1 MNDNNYLVDFKKFR
15 NFSDDVDFYE
25 YINQFKNNKNS
36 NRFNEDLIKEIIGIR
51 ENLKN
56 IKYCS
61 SDINI
66 ENKINILFI
75 YLNLLNK
82 LIKNFPNLLKNENQ
96 NIKLKWFDSYLN
108 LNVSSNINLE
118 IMSIKFNLAVFF
130 FDLADSLENFIYNN
144 ENYEENEIFDL
155 HIIKRY
161 YRISAYFLEQIQK
174 MKNENNFN
182 FNTIDFNNN
191 YLEILKNYSLARA
204 QNIIYIIITKLNCN
218 KKIKTEIS
226 YGVYYYYNI
235 LENNIKRY
243 FLENCDL
250 NFSILSFS
258 KQISSSK
265 FNYDYLLYESENN
278 LKKNKKSSNIKLI
291 EKGYKDLDSLI
302 KNNEFQK
309 LKNEIDKK
317 NEIENLKFLF
327 MKFLNSNSE
336 FLNNNPN
343 KSDENNIKNYDAH
356 FFEKG
361 FKIEPLNIENMT
373 KFMISKNYEI
383 VKLKNEIKKELN
395 EYLIEKFKKYQ
406 IEENEKFIDNKFL
419 PNLVKPYVI
428 INNQNNF
435 QNNNNETPQELLE
448 IIKKIKE
455 KYNYF
460 KIDSLYGKLRKLKEE
475 NKNIIEE
482 LSKKINEKNE
492 ELNQIQNKYNNDNKY
507 DWNDLDKYLEKF
519 NYYSSKFKENFNE
532 KEAIKLY
539 EKNKDIYILIKDTFI
554 EQFKKK
560 YSDPNLSRELKIN
573 KSNEFIDLYE
583 NSKSFRENLNIIK
596 NNFKIIK
603 QNNND
608 KFYKDVSSIK
618 NESEKQNYIQKRKK
632 QFIDESLKEI
642 DALFEKLNDKK
653 KVIENDFK
661 KFMDK
666 NYNKYKN
673 YNDDIVYIT
682 KFERTFEKNIN
693 LFKKGIEKLESLK
706 NKLELFKNE
715 LDEKFQTFNFIIN
728 NQY

>member
-1 MNDNNYLVDFKKFR
+1 
-15 NFSDDVDFYE
+15 
-25 YINQFKNNKNS
+25 
-36 NRFNEDLIKEIIGIR
+36 
-51 ENLKN
+51 
-56 IKYCS
+56 
-61 SDINI
+61 
-66 ENKINILFI
+66 
-75 YLNLLNK
+75 
-82 LIKNFPNLLKNENQ
+82 
-96 NIKLKWFDSYLN
+96 
-108 LNVSSNINLE
+108 
-118 IMSIKFNLAVFF
+118 
-130 FDLADSLENFIYNN
+130 
-144 ENYEENEIFDL
+144 
-155 HIIKRY
+155 
-161 YRISAYFLEQIQK
+161 
-174 MKNENNFN
+174 
-182 FNTIDFNNN
+182 
-191 YLEILKNYSLARA
+191 
-204 QNIIYIIITKLNCN
+204 
-218 KKIKTEIS
+218 
-226 YGVYYYYNI
+226 
-235 LENNIKRY
+235 
-243 FLENCDL
+243 
-250 NFSILSFS
+250 
-258 KQISSSK
+258 
-265 FNYDYLLYESENN
+265 
-278 LKKNKKSSNIKLI
+278 
-291 EKGYKDLDSLI
+291 
-302 KNNEFQK
+302 
-309 LKNEIDKK
+309 
-317 NEIENLKFLF
+317 
-327 MKFLNSNSE
+327 
-336 FLNNNPN
+336 
-343 KSDENNIKNYDAH
+343 
-356 FFEKG
+356 
-361 FKIEPLNIENMT
+361 MT

-482 LSKKINEKNE
+482 LFKKINEKNE

-519 NYYSSKFKENFNE
+519 NYY
-532 KEAIKLY
+532 
-539 EKNKDIYILIKDTFI
+539 
-554 EQFKKK
+554 KKK

-682 KFERTFEKNIN
+682 KFERTFDKNIN

>member
-66 ENKINILFI
+66 ENKIKILFI

-82 LIKNFPNLLKNENQ
+82 LIKNFPNSLKNENQ
-96 NIKLKWFDSYLN
+96 KIKLKWFDSYLN
-108 LNVSSNINLE
+108 LNESSNINLE

-130 FDLADSLENFIYNN
+130 FDLADSLENFIYNY
-144 ENYEENEIFDL
+144 ENYDENEIFDL
-155 HIIKRY
+155 HTIKRY
-161 YRISAYFLEQIQK
+161 YRISAYILEQIQK
-174 MKNENNFN
+174 MKNENKFN
-182 FNTIDFNNN
+182 FYTMDFDEN
-191 YLEILKNYSLARA
+191 YLDILKIYSLAKA
-204 QNIIYIIITKLNCN
+204 QNIIYIIVTKLNCN

-226 YGVYYYYNI
+226 YGVYYYYKI
-235 LENNIKRY
+235 LEKNINKN
-243 FLENCDL
+243 FLEKCEL
-250 NFSILSFS
+250 NFSILLFS
-258 KQISSSK
+258 KQLSSSK
-265 FNYDYLLYESENN
+265 FNYDYLSFESENN
-278 LKKNKKSSNIKLI
+278 LKKNKISSNIELI
-291 EKGYKDLDSLI
+291 KKGYNDLDSLI

-309 LKNEIDKK
+309 LKKEIDKK
-317 NEIENLKFLF
+317 DEIENLKYMFMQFLD
-327 MKFLNSNSE
+327 SQYE
-336 FLNNNPN
+336 FLNNNPI
-343 KSDENNIKNYDAH
+343 KSDEENKKNYGAH
-356 FFEKG
+356 FFDKG
-361 FKIEPLNIENMT
+361 FKVESLNIDNMT
-373 KFMISKNYEI
+373 KFIISKNYEI

-428 INNQNNF
+428 IDNQNNN
-435 QNNNNETPQELLE
+435 QNNNNEILQELLDF
-448 IIKKIKE
+448 IYKIKE

-460 KIDSLYGKLRKLKEE
+460 KIDSLSGKLRKLKED
-475 NKNIIEE
+475 NKKLIEE
-482 LSKKINEKNE
+482 LTKKINDKNE
-492 ELNQIQNKYNNDNKY
+492 ELNQAQNIDKINNKYGNE
-507 DWNDLDKYLEKF
+507 WNDLEKYSEKL
-519 NYYSSKFKENFNE
+519 NYYSSKFEKDFIE
-532 KEAIKLY
+532 KEAIQLY
-539 EKNKDIYILIKDTFI
+539 EKNKDIYFLIKDSFI
-554 EQFKKK
+554 EKYKKK

-583 NSKSFRENLNIIK
+583 NSKSFREYLNIIK

-603 QNNND
+603 QSNND
-608 KFYKDVSSIK
+608 EFYKDVSSIK
-618 NESEKQNYIQKRKK
+618 NELEKQNYIKKRKEHY
-632 QFIDESLKEI
+632 IDESLKEI
-642 DALFEKLNDKK
+642 DTLFEKLNDNKI
-653 KVIENDFK
+653 VIENNFK
-661 KFMDK
+661 KFRDK
-666 NYNKYKN
+666 NHNTFI
-673 YNDDIVYIT
+673 DDLIFLT

>member
-1 MNDNNYLVDFKKFR
+1 
-15 NFSDDVDFYE
+15 
-25 YINQFKNNKNS
+25 
-36 NRFNEDLIKEIIGIR
+36 
-51 ENLKN
+51 
-56 IKYCS
+56 
-61 SDINI
+61 
-66 ENKINILFI
+66 
-75 YLNLLNK
+75 
-82 LIKNFPNLLKNENQ
+82 
-96 NIKLKWFDSYLN
+96 
-108 LNVSSNINLE
+108 
-118 IMSIKFNLAVFF
+118 
-130 FDLADSLENFIYNN
+130 
-144 ENYEENEIFDL
+144 
-155 HIIKRY
+155 
-161 YRISAYFLEQIQK
+161 
-174 MKNENNFN
+174 
-182 FNTIDFNNN
+182 
-191 YLEILKNYSLARA
+191 
-204 QNIIYIIITKLNCN
+204 
-218 KKIKTEIS
+218 
-226 YGVYYYYNI
+226 
-235 LENNIKRY
+235 
-243 FLENCDL
+243 
-250 NFSILSFS
+250 
-258 KQISSSK
+258 
-265 FNYDYLLYESENN
+265 
-278 LKKNKKSSNIKLI
+278 
-291 EKGYKDLDSLI
+291 
-302 KNNEFQK
+302 
-309 LKNEIDKK
+309 
-317 NEIENLKFLF
+317 
-327 MKFLNSNSE
+327 
-336 FLNNNPN
+336 
-343 KSDENNIKNYDAH
+343 
-356 FFEKG
+356 
-361 FKIEPLNIENMT
+361 MT

-482 LSKKINEKNE
+482 LFKKINEKNE

-519 NYYSSKFKENFNE
+519 NYYSSKFKEDFNE

>member
-1 MNDNNYLVDFKKFR
+1 
-15 NFSDDVDFYE
+15 
-25 YINQFKNNKNS
+25 
-36 NRFNEDLIKEIIGIR
+36 
-51 ENLKN
+51 
-56 IKYCS
+56 
-61 SDINI
+61 
-66 ENKINILFI
+66 
-75 YLNLLNK
+75 
-82 LIKNFPNLLKNENQ
+82 
-96 NIKLKWFDSYLN
+96 
-108 LNVSSNINLE
+108 
-118 IMSIKFNLAVFF
+118 
-130 FDLADSLENFIYNN
+130 
-144 ENYEENEIFDL
+144 
-155 HIIKRY
+155 
-161 YRISAYFLEQIQK
+161 
-174 MKNENNFN
+174 
-182 FNTIDFNNN
+182 
-191 YLEILKNYSLARA
+191 
-204 QNIIYIIITKLNCN
+204 
-218 KKIKTEIS
+218 
-226 YGVYYYYNI
+226 
-235 LENNIKRY
+235 
-243 FLENCDL
+243 
-250 NFSILSFS
+250 
-258 KQISSSK
+258 
-265 FNYDYLLYESENN
+265 
-278 LKKNKKSSNIKLI
+278 
-291 EKGYKDLDSLI
+291 
-302 KNNEFQK
+302 
-309 LKNEIDKK
+309 
-317 NEIENLKFLF
+317 

-336 FLNNNPN
+336 LLNNNPN

-482 LSKKINEKNE
+482 LFKKINEKNE

-519 NYYSSKFKENFNE
+519 NYYSSKFKEDFNE

-693 LFKKGIEKLESLK
+693 LFKKEIDKLESLK

>member
-61 SDINI
+61 SEINI

-130 FDLADSLENFIYNN
+130 FDLADSLENFIYNY
-144 ENYEENEIFDL
+144 ENYDENEIFDL
-155 HIIKRY
+155 HTIKRY
-161 YRISAYFLEQIQK
+161 YRISAYILEQIQK
-174 MKNENNFN
+174 MKNENKFN
-182 FNTIDFNNN
+182 FYTMDFDEN
-191 YLEILKNYSLARA
+191 YLDILKIYSLAKA
-204 QNIIYIIITKLNCN
+204 QNIIYIIVTKLNCN

-226 YGVYYYYNI
+226 YGVYYYYKI
-235 LENNIKRY
+235 LEKNINKN
-243 FLENCDL
+243 FLEKCEL
-250 NFSILSFS
+250 NFSILLFS
-258 KQISSSK
+258 KQLSSSK
-265 FNYDYLLYESENN
+265 FNYDYLSFESENN
-278 LKKNKKSSNIKLI
+278 LKKNKISSNIELI
-291 EKGYKDLDSLI
+291 KKGYNDLDSLI

-309 LKNEIDKK
+309 LKKEIDKK
-317 NEIENLKFLF
+317 DEIENLKYMFMQFLD
-327 MKFLNSNSE
+327 SQYE
-336 FLNNNPN
+336 FLNNNPI
-343 KSDENNIKNYDAH
+343 KSDEENKKNYGAH
-356 FFEKG
+356 FFDKG
-361 FKIEPLNIENMT
+361 FKVESLNIDNMT
-373 KFMISKNYEI
+373 KFIISKNYEI

-428 INNQNNF
+428 IDNQNNN
-435 QNNNNETPQELLE
+435 QNNNNEILQELLDF
-448 IIKKIKE
+448 IYKIKE

-460 KIDSLYGKLRKLKEE
+460 KIDSLSGKLRKLKED
-475 NKNIIEE
+475 NKKLIEE
-482 LSKKINEKNE
+482 LTKKINDKNE
-492 ELNQIQNKYNNDNKY
+492 ELNQAQNIDKINNKYGNE
-507 DWNDLDKYLEKF
+507 WNDLEKYSEKL
-519 NYYSSKFKENFNE
+519 NYYSSKFKNDFIE
-532 KEAIKLY
+532 KEAIRLY
-539 EKNKDIYILIKDTFI
+539 EKKDIYILIKDTFI

-583 NSKSFRENLNIIK
+583 NSKSFREYLNIIK

-603 QNNND
+603 QSNND
-608 KFYKDVSSIK
+608 EFYKDVSSIK
-618 NESEKQNYIQKRKK
+618 NELEKQNYIKKRKEHY
-632 QFIDESLKEI
+632 IDESLKEI
-642 DALFEKLNDKK
+642 DTLFEKLNDNKI
-653 KVIENDFK
+653 VIENNFK
-661 KFMDK
+661 KFRDK
-666 NYNKYKN
+666 NHNTFI
-673 YNDDIVYIT
+673 DDLVFLT
-682 KFERTFEKNIN
+682 KFERTFDKNIN
-693 LFKKGIEKLESLK
+693 LFKKAIEKLESLK

-715 LDEKFQTFNFIIN
+715 LDAKFQTFYYMIN
-728 NQY
+728 NLD